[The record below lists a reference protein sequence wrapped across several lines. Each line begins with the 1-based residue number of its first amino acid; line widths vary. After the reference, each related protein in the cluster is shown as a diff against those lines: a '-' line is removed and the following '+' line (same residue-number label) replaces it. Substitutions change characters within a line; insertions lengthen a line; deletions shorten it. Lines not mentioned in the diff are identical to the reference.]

1 MPGKGLLQLDSG
13 LCALTFKRQ
22 IVDQPQGRGFI
33 IGIGR
38 GGWPAYGKIEMGSL
52 FDGAEPVRRLL
63 RQVTRGE
70 PG

>member
-1 MPGKGLLQLDSG
+1 MFEQEQMSFVARYQIISPCLSG
-13 LCALTFKRQ
+13 AF
-22 IVDQPQGRGFI
+22 DEHFI